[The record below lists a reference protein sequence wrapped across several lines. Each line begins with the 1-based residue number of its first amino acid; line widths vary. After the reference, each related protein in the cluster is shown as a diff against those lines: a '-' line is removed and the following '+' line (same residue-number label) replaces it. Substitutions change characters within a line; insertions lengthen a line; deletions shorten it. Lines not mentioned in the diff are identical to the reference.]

1 MNDRE
6 CQPEADEELKDITR
20 EDIDNMIEL
29 MHNRELIPLCGLCGE
44 SWEGSDCLS
53 KCWYST
59 DKD

>member
-1 MNDRE
+1 M
-6 CQPEADEELKDITR
+6 DEEPKDITR

-29 MHNRELIPLCGLCGE
+29 MLNRELIPLCGLCGE